1 MPALSPVDAL
11 AHAGA
16 ALLALTVAW
25 PSYLAACR
33 LFPEAATAVRF
44 AAAWGGMAALQVG
57 LFLVSTAA
65 GRFAFAPLVTATAL
79 LTLVTQAR
87 WGAAA
92 GVLAQRD
99 VAAARDVWRALGPW
113 RIVAVVVTLPAA
125 LRVVRA
131 LVAPPLAW
139 DALTYHLP
147 RAVEWVQ
154 HGTFAPLPGPDAST
168 YYNHFPPYGE
178 VYFAWALAATRTD
191 AWLFAVAA
199 WTWVGVWIGGYAL
212 ARTIGAAPPAAA
224 AAASAGAAVP
234 AVASLVSAHYVDN
247 VALATLLVALT
258 FVLRTL
264 AHWRAAD
271 ALAAGVTLGLLLGT
285 KSSALAVA
293 LVIGA
298 WACVAAVV
306 ERAPAARQALAVAAL
321 AVGVLAAP
329 PFVRAFVDTGNPLY
343 PLEVTAGSLLH
354 LPGNPLLTETM
365 RVGQVDTGAVLR
377 ALFAWAPWSPE
388 YDHLG
393 LGPASVGLLAL
404 AVVGAARAGRA
415 GAATSALLA
424 TVALAIVLPT
434 LSPSV
439 RALWAFWTPASPR
452 LLVGAVCIAAAVA
465 ARSGATPVLWA
476 LAVVSATAAVPHG
489 VGPAEWRGIAATWP
503 VALVAAAVAAVS
515 WRFAR
520 RAQWRLAVA
529 AGGALAVIVPAGVA
543 PVRDGIRMDVYQD
556 AARGA
561 AFDLHRLAVGEAS
574 AWPAWRALHA
584 RPPTRLAVAAGFT
597 GPGHNWYRY
606 PLYGARLQHS
616 VRYVPVTADGRLH
629 SYRDPLLA
637 DAACETCWLDRL
649 QTAHID
655 ALIVLPPP
663 TLEVAWARARP
674 EHFVEIGGLGSAT
687 VFLLG
692 APDRD

>member
-1 MPALSPVDAL
+1 MALSPLDAFT
-11 AHAGA
+11 HAGA
-16 ALLALTVAW
+16 ALLALTLAW

-33 LFPEAATAVRF
+33 LFPEAATAVRL

-65 GRFAFAPLVTATAL
+65 GLFAFTPLVTATAL

-92 GVLAQRD
+92 AVRFRHD
-99 VAAARDVWRALGPW
+99 VSAARDVWRALGLW

-154 HGTFAPLPGPDAST
+154 HGTFAPLPGPDAAA

-178 VYFAWALAATRTD
+178 VYFAWALAATHTD

-199 WTWVGVWIGGYAL
+199 WTWVGVWLGGYAL
-212 ARTIGAAPPAAA
+212 ARTLGAAPPAAA

-258 FVLRTL
+258 FVLRTF
-264 AHWRAAD
+264 ATWRIAD
-271 ALAAGVTLGLLLGT
+271 ALAAGVGLGLLLGT

-293 LVIGA
+293 LVIGG
-298 WACVAAVV
+298 WACLAAVV
-306 ERAPAARQALAVAAL
+306 ARAPAARRAVVVAGVATC
-321 AVGVLAAP
+321 VLAAP
-329 PFVRAFVDTGNPLY
+329 PLVRAFFDTGNPLY

-354 LPGNPLLTETM
+354 LPGNPLLTSTM
-365 RVGQVDTGAVLR
+365 RAGEVDARAVLR
-377 ALFAWAPWSPE
+377 ALFGWAPWSSE

-393 LGPASVGLLAL
+393 LGPAAVGLLAL
-404 AVVGAARAGRA
+404 AIVGAIRAGRT
-415 GAATSALLA
+415 GAAASTLLA
-424 TVALAIVLPT
+424 SVALAIVLPT
-434 LSPSV
+434 ISPTV

-452 LLVGAVCIAAAVA
+452 LVAGAVCLAAALA

-476 LAVVSATAAVPHG
+476 LAVVSAAAAVPHG

-503 VALVAAAVAAVS
+503 LVLVIAGVS
-515 WRFAR
+515 AIAWRFAR
-520 RAQWRLAVA
+520 RAQWMRAVA
-529 AGGALAVIVPAGVA
+529 AGGALAVIIPAGIA
-543 PVRDGIRMDVYQD
+543 PVRGDIRMSVYQD

-574 AWPAWRALHA
+574 AWPAWRELQS

-606 PLYGARLQHS
+606 PLYGARLQHT
-616 VRYVPVTADGRLH
+616 VRYVPVTADGSLH
-629 SYRDPLLA
+629 SYRDPSLA

-649 QTAHID
+649 RTARID

-674 EHFVEIGGLGSAT
+674 DRFVEVRGLGSAT

-692 APDRD
+692 ALDRD

>member
-1 MPALSPVDAL
+1 MALSPLDAF

-33 LFPEAATAVRF
+33 LFPEVSTAVRL

-57 LFLVSTAA
+57 LFLVATAA

-79 LTLVTQAR
+79 LTVATQAR
-87 WGAAA
+87 WGAAGA
-92 GVLAQRD
+92 VLARRD
-99 VAAARDVWRALGPW
+99 AAAARDVWRALGPW
-113 RIVAVVVTLPAA
+113 RIVAVVAALPAT
-125 LRVVRA
+125 LRVMRA

-178 VYFAWALAATRTD
+178 VYFAWALAATHTD

-199 WTWVGVWIGGYAL
+199 WTWAGVWLGGYAL
-212 ARTIGAAPPAAA
+212 ARTVGAAPLAAA

-247 VALATLLVALT
+247 VALATMLVALT

-264 AHWRAAD
+264 THWRAAD
-271 ALAAGVTLGLLLGT
+271 ALAAGVSVGLLLGT

-293 LVIGA
+293 LVLGA
-298 WACVAAVV
+298 WASVAAIVA
-306 ERAPAARQALAVAAL
+306 RTSAARRALVVATVAA
-321 AVGVLAAP
+321 GVLAAP
-329 PFVRAFVDTGNPLY
+329 PFVRAVVDTGNPLY
-343 PLEVTAGSLLH
+343 PLEVSVGSLVD

-365 RVGQVDTGAVLR
+365 RAGQVDTGAVLR
-377 ALFAWAPWSPE
+377 ALFAWAPWSPD

-393 LGPASVGLLAL
+393 LGPAAVGLLAL
-404 AVVGAARAGRA
+404 AVIGAVRAGRT

-424 TVALAIVLPT
+424 SVALAIVLPT

-452 LLVGAVCIAAAVA
+452 LVVGAVCIAAALA
-465 ARSGATPVLWA
+465 ARSGGTPVLWG
-476 LAVVSATAAVPHG
+476 LAVVSAAAAVPRG
-489 VGPAEWRGIAATWP
+489 VGPAEWRGIAAAWP
-503 VALVAAAVAAVS
+503 LVLVIAGVS
-515 WRFAR
+515 AIAWRFVRQAR
-520 RAQWRLAVA
+520 WGLAVA
-529 AGGALAVIVPAGVA
+529 AGGALVVIVPAGMA
-543 PVRDGIRMDVYQD
+543 PVRDAIRLDVYQD

-574 AWPAWRALHA
+574 AWPAWRALHT
-584 RPPTRLAVAAGFT
+584 RPSTRLAVAAGFT

-606 PLYGARLQHS
+606 PLYGGRLQHT
-616 VRYVPVTADGRLH
+616 VRYAPVTADGSLH
-629 SYRDPLLA
+629 SYRDPVFA

-649 QTAHID
+649 RAARID

-674 EHFVEIGGLGSAT
+674 DRFVEVRGLGSAT
-687 VFLLG
+687 VFLLS
-692 APDRD
+692 ASDRD

>member
-1 MPALSPVDAL
+1 MALSPIDAL

-16 ALLALTVAW
+16 VLLVLTVAW
-25 PSYLAACR
+25 PSYLTACR
-33 LFPEAATAVRF
+33 LFPEISTAVRL

-65 GRFAFAPLVTATAL
+65 GLFAFAPLVTATAL
-79 LTLVTQAR
+79 LTVATQAR
-87 WGAAA
+87 WGAA
-92 GVLAQRD
+92 GGMLARRD

-113 RIVAVVVTLPAA
+113 RIVAVVAALPAA

-154 HGTFAPLPGPDAST
+154 HGAFAPLPGPDAAA

-178 VYFAWALAATRTD
+178 VYFAWALAAAHTD

-199 WTWVGVWIGGYAL
+199 WTWVGVWLGGYAL
-212 ARTIGAAPPAAA
+212 ARTLGAAPPAAA
-224 AAASAGAAVP
+224 AATSAGAAVP

-258 FVLRTL
+258 FVLRTF
-264 AHWRAAD
+264 ATWRIAD
-271 ALAAGVTLGLLLGT
+271 ALAAGVGLGLLLGT
-285 KSSALAVA
+285 KGSALAVA
-293 LVIGA
+293 LVIGG
-298 WACVAAVV
+298 WACLAAVV
-306 ERAPAARQALAVAAL
+306 ARTSAARRALVVAML
-321 AVGVLAAP
+321 AAGVLAAP
-329 PFVRAFVDTGNPLY
+329 PFVRAAVDTGNPLY
-343 PLEVTAGSLLH
+343 PLEASVGSLVH
-354 LPGNPLLTETM
+354 LPGNPLLNETM
-365 RVGQVDTGAVLR
+365 RAGQVDAGAVLR
-377 ALFAWAPWSPE
+377 ALFGWAPWSSE

-393 LGPASVGLLAL
+393 LGPGAIGLLTL
-404 AVVGAARAGRA
+404 AVIGAARAGRT
-415 GAATSALLA
+415 GAATSALLGS
-424 TVALAIVLPT
+424 VALAIVLPT

-452 LLVGAVCIAAAVA
+452 LVVGAVCLAAALA
-465 ARSGATPVLWA
+465 ARSGATPVLWVLA
-476 LAVVSATAAVPHG
+476 LVSAAAAVPRG
-489 VGPAEWRGIAATWP
+489 VGPAEWQGIAATWP
-503 VALVAAAVAAVS
+503 VALVVAGVS
-515 WRFAR
+515 AIAWRFAR
-520 RAQWRLAVA
+520 RAQWTLAVA
-529 AGGALAVIVPAGVA
+529 AAGALAVIVPAGVA
-543 PVRDGIRMDVYQD
+543 PVRDDIRMDVYQD

-574 AWPAWRALHA
+574 AWPAWRELQS

-629 SYRDPLLA
+629 SYRDPLIA

-649 QTAHID
+649 RTARID

-674 EHFVEIGGLGSAT
+674 DHFVEVRGLGSAT
-687 VFLLG
+687 VFLLR